1 MQKFVATGLCIGVL
15 GIAAWAESPTRSS
28 DMVIGQ
34 KKLKGCLVS
43 QGGKFLLQERK
54 GKLTLLSGSQ
64 DLGTQVGHTVMAYGA
79 FSQSSPSSSSR
90 STARSTFLVSKLD
103 PISDTCG
110 SDRNKIAQQTFDSS
124 GKPSPNHFR

>member
-1 MQKFVATGLCIGVL
+1 MKKFVAAGLCIGVL
-15 GIAAWAESPTRSS
+15 GIAAWAESPSRSS
-28 DMVIGQ
+28 DMVIGE

-64 DLGTQVGHTVMAYGA
+64 DLGTQVGHTVTALGA
-79 FSQSSPSSSSR
+79 FAESQSNGARTSGR
-90 STARSTFLVSKLD
+90 SVFVVSKLD
-103 PISDTCG
+103 SVSDSCG